1 MKIIDH
7 AVVGALVLI
16 IAACGG
22 APYLTVD
29 DQAAPQ
35 VLDYEALL
43 AAPVQPVSDV
53 RQRLAKTAQSYLGA
67 PLKRGGASPEE
78 GFDCTGYVF
87 YVYQEAAGIT
97 LPRRS
102 HDQVQMGAAISP
114 INLQPGDLVY
124 FKVEEIR
131 SLHVGLYL
139 GEGRFIHAP
148 SSNGTVRIERLAAP
162 YWSSR
167 YVGAR
172 RVIDG
177 TQ

>member
-7 AVVGALVLI
+7 AVAGALVFI
-16 IAACGG
+16 ISACGG
-22 APYLTVD
+22 APHLTVD

-43 AAPVQPVSDV
+43 STPVRPVSDV
-53 RQRLAKTAQSYLGA
+53 RRRLAKTAQSYLGA
-67 PLKRGGASPEE
+67 PLKRGGSSPEE

-97 LPRRS
+97 LPRKS

-114 INLQPGDLVY
+114 ISLQSGDLVY
-124 FKVEEIR
+124 FKVEGIR

-148 SSNGTVRIERLAAP
+148 STNGTVEVDSLGTEHWRL
-162 YWSSR
+162 R
-167 YVGAR
+167 FLGAR
-172 RVIDG
+172 RILPS
-177 TQ
+177 

>member
-16 IAACGG
+16 IAACSG
-22 APYLTVD
+22 APHLTVD
-29 DQAAPQ
+29 DEAAPQ

-43 AAPVQPVSDV
+43 AAPARPVSDI
-53 RQRLAKTAQSYLGA
+53 RERLVKTAQTYLGA

-97 LPRRS
+97 LPRKS

-114 INLQPGDLVY
+114 ISLQPGDLVY

-148 SSNGTVRIERLAAP
+148 STNGTVEVDSLGTEHWRL
-162 YWSSR
+162 R
-167 YVGAR
+167 FLGAR
-172 RVIDG
+172 RILPS
-177 TQ
+177 

>member
-7 AVVGALVLI
+7 AVAGALVLI

-97 LPRRS
+97 LPRKS

-114 INLQPGDLVY
+114 ISLQPGDLIY
-124 FKVEEIR
+124 FKVEGIR

-148 SSNGTVRIERLAAP
+148 STNGTVEIDSLGTEHWRL
-162 YWSSR
+162 R
-167 YVGAR
+167 FLGAR
-172 RVIDG
+172 RILSS
-177 TQ
+177 

>member
-1 MKIIDH
+1 MKIINH

-43 AAPVQPVSDV
+43 AAPVRPVSDV

-97 LPRRS
+97 LPRKS

-114 INLQPGDLVY
+114 ISLQPGDLIY
-124 FKVEEIR
+124 FKVEGIR

-148 SSNGTVRIERLAAP
+148 STNGTVEIDSLGTEHWRL
-162 YWSSR
+162 R
-167 YVGAR
+167 FLGAR
-172 RVIDG
+172 RILPS
-177 TQ
+177 

>member
-16 IAACGG
+16 IAACSG
-22 APYLTVD
+22 APHLTVD

-43 AAPVQPVSDV
+43 SAPVRPVSGV

-67 PLKRGGASPEE
+67 PLKRGGSSPEE

-97 LPRRS
+97 LPRKS

-114 INLQPGDLVY
+114 ISLQPGDLVY

-148 SSNGTVRIERLAAP
+148 STNGTVEVDSLGTEHWRL
-162 YWSSR
+162 R
-167 YVGAR
+167 FLGAR
-172 RVIDG
+172 RILPS
-177 TQ
+177 

>member
-16 IAACGG
+16 IAACSG
-22 APYLTVD
+22 APHLTVD
-29 DQAAPQ
+29 DEAAPQ

-43 AAPVQPVSDV
+43 AAPARPASDI
-53 RQRLAKTAQSYLGA
+53 RERLVKTAQTYLGA
-67 PLKRGGASPEE
+67 PLKRGGASPGE

-97 LPRRS
+97 LPRKS

-114 INLQPGDLVY
+114 ISLQPGDLVY

-148 SSNGTVRIERLAAP
+148 STNGTVEVDSLGTEHWRL
-162 YWSSR
+162 R
-167 YVGAR
+167 FLGAR
-172 RVIDG
+172 RILPS
-177 TQ
+177 

>member
-7 AVVGALVLI
+7 AVAGALVLI

-97 LPRRS
+97 LPRKS

-114 INLQPGDLVY
+114 INLQPGDLIY
-124 FKVEEIR
+124 FKVEGIR

-148 SSNGTVRIERLAAP
+148 STNGTVEIDSLGTEHWRL
-162 YWSSR
+162 R
-167 YVGAR
+167 FLGAR
-172 RVIDG
+172 RILSS
-177 TQ
+177 

>member
-7 AVVGALVLI
+7 AVAGALVLI

-67 PLKRGGASPEE
+67 PLKRGGSSPEE

-97 LPRRS
+97 LPRKS

-114 INLQPGDLVY
+114 ISLQPGDLIY
-124 FKVEEIR
+124 FKVEGIR

-148 SSNGTVRIERLAAP
+148 STNGTVEIDSLGTEHWRL
-162 YWSSR
+162 R
-167 YVGAR
+167 FLGAR
-172 RVIDG
+172 RILSS
-177 TQ
+177 

>member
-1 MKIIDH
+1 MKIIDN

-16 IAACGG
+16 IAACSG

-35 VLDYEALL
+35 ILDYEALL
-43 AAPVQPVSDV
+43 AAPVRPVSDV

-87 YVYQEAAGIT
+87 YVYREAAGIT
-97 LPRRS
+97 LPRKS

-114 INLQPGDLVY
+114 ISLQPGDLVY
-124 FKVEEIR
+124 FKVEGIR

-148 SSNGTVRIERLAAP
+148 STNGTVEIDSLGTEHWRVRFM
-162 YWSSR
+162 
-167 YVGAR
+167 GAR
-172 RVIDG
+172 QILPS
-177 TQ
+177 

>member
-7 AVVGALVLI
+7 AVVGALVVI
-16 IAACGG
+16 IAACSG
-22 APYLTVD
+22 APHLTVD

-43 AAPVQPVSDV
+43 AAPARPVSDI
-53 RQRLAKTAQSYLGA
+53 RERLVKTAQTYLGA
-67 PLKRGGASPEE
+67 PLKRGGSSPEE

-97 LPRRS
+97 LPRKS
-102 HDQVQMGAAISP
+102 HDQVQMGEAISP
-114 INLQPGDLVY
+114 IGLQPGDLVY
-124 FKVEEIR
+124 FKVEGIR

-148 SSNGTVRIERLAAP
+148 STNGTVEIDSLGMEHWRVRFM
-162 YWSSR
+162 
-167 YVGAR
+167 GAR
-172 RVIDG
+172 RILPS
-177 TQ
+177 

>member
-7 AVVGALVLI
+7 AVAGALVLI

-97 LPRRS
+97 LPRKS

-114 INLQPGDLVY
+114 ISLQPGDLIY
-124 FKVEEIR
+124 FKVEGIR

-148 SSNGTVRIERLAAP
+148 STNGTVEIDSLGTKHWRL
-162 YWSSR
+162 R
-167 YVGAR
+167 FLGAR
-172 RVIDG
+172 RILSS
-177 TQ
+177 

>member
-7 AVVGALVLI
+7 AVVGALVFI
-16 IAACGG
+16 IAACSG
-22 APYLTVD
+22 APHLTVD

-43 AAPVQPVSDV
+43 SAPVRRVSDV

-67 PLKRGGASPEE
+67 PLKRGGSSPEE

-97 LPRRS
+97 LPRKS

-114 INLQPGDLVY
+114 ISLQPGDLVY
-124 FKVEEIR
+124 FKVEGIR

-148 SSNGTVRIERLAAP
+148 STNGTVEVDSLGTEHWRL
-162 YWSSR
+162 R
-167 YVGAR
+167 FLGAR
-172 RVIDG
+172 RILSS
-177 TQ
+177 